1 MSRGIIKRSDGK
13 TIDLDEQEAENNPLL
28 TKKME
33 NYSSGQPKYIGE
45 SMPGTATSES
55 KWRIRLMEYDDGVNL
70 PPTGETWAEGVSTF
84 TKEWDERDGYT
95 YS

>member
-33 NYSSGQPKYIGE
+33 NYSSGQPK
-45 SMPGTATSES
+45 
-55 KWRIRLMEYDDGVNL
+55 
-70 PPTGETWAEGVSTF
+70 
-84 TKEWDERDGYT
+84 
-95 YS
+95 